1 MTYQTATFYDQ
12 IEWTVR
18 LIEKGQGYGLN
29 DKLIH
34 TEEEPLIE
42 FFDAR
47 HRHTDYGQFV
57 SRYYVSTFMGGDGGL
72 TLYGGVLDWQIDAET
87 RRLVKQWLEV
97 HCDWLHAAPNGV
109 PLEAWANASLD
120 DKHRISWDRRPRT
133 AGGEI

>member
-1 MTYQTATFYDQ
+1 MYQTATFYDQ

-18 LIEKGQGYGLN
+18 LIEKGQGYGLD

-34 TEEEPLIE
+34 TEEEPMVE

-57 SRYYVSTFMGGDGGL
+57 SRYYVSTFMGGSGGL

-87 RRLVKQWLEV
+87 RRLIKQWLDM
-97 HCDWLHAAPNGV
+97 HCDWLHIAPEGVAASV
-109 PLEAWANASLD
+109 WAQASLA
-120 DKHRISWDRRPRT
+120 DKHRISWEHRPLT
-133 AGGEI
+133 ARKAG